1 MSNIAPVI
9 SIGILFLGSYFF
21 LVAWALLYDSSPMS
35 VIRDKEQK
43 DRIRILGYKYLAA
56 MIITYIV
63 YFSTF
68 DYLHSIQ

>member
-1 MSNIAPVI
+1 MSSIAPVI

-21 LVAWALLYDSSPMS
+21 LVTWALLYDSSPMS

-56 MIITYIV
+56 MIITYTI

>member
-1 MSNIAPVI
+1 MSSIAPVI
-9 SIGILFLGSYFF
+9 SIGILFLDSFFF
-21 LVAWALLYDSSPMS
+21 LVTWAFLNDSAPMS
-35 VIRDKEQK
+35 VIKDKEQK

-56 MIITYIV
+56 MVVTYTI